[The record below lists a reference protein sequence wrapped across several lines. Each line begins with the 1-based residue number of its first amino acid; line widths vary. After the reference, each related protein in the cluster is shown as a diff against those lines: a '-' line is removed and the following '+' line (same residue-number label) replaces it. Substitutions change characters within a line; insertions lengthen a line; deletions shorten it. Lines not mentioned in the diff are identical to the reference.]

1 MLQVNKCRRLGAVAV
16 AQVAVGLHQESAAV
30 AVTEPVG
37 NGRDRNARL
46 DGQGRKV
53 VPQVVLTERG
63 DTQPLAGSLERL
75 EAVLA
80 AQKRPADTLGED
92 FIQQGAEWGVDRHL
106 PETGVGLR
114 AAHDYECAA
123 HILDAGGGGFSGPEP
138 GVGQEAGKLS
148 RVLGLFYLVCFQTLF
163 DVLDV

>member
-30 AVTEPVG
+30 AVPEPVG

-75 EAVLA
+75 EAA
-80 AQKRPADTLGED
+80 FYAQQRPAGALANN
-92 FIQQGAEWGVDRHL
+92 FIQQGTERGVNGYL
-106 PETGVGLR
+106 S
-114 AAHDYECAA
+114 AA
-123 HILDAGGGGFSGPEP
+123 G
-138 GVGQEAGKLS
+138 
-148 RVLGLFYLVCFQTLF
+148 LGLGAAR
-163 DVLDV
+163 